1 LTELIRVRTR
11 LVRRLQRSVSAHDLY
26 IIAHSNPRWNSRIHG
41 RHILSLQV
49 SNRYRL
55 RAVNL
60 NGQCRRIVAL
70 YLEAANTQDQRL
82 LLLQLINADRWLSR
96 INPNFISEFL
106 PLYDELFVLEQT
118 RCGLY
123 VEHISNDFNN
133 FIVLHVYEDGHI
145 EYIYRWAFHG

>member
-1 LTELIRVRTR
+1 MTELIRVRTR
-11 LVRRLQRSVSAHDLY
+11 LIRRFQRSVSHDLY

-41 RHILSLQV
+41 RHILSFQV

-70 YLEAANTQDQRL
+70 YLESGNTQNQRVL
-82 LLLQLINADRWLSR
+82 LVQLINADRWLSS

-106 PLYDELFVLEQT
+106 PLFNELFVLEQT
-118 RCGLY
+118 RCSLH
-123 VEHISNDFNN
+123 VERISHDFNN

-145 EYIYRWAFHG
+145 EYRYTWAFNI